1 MMGPVVLVREV
12 RRLWAYGWQIWL
24 DMFKDLVSES
34 RDTAGRFIWVIV
46 IPLVPMGLYLFL
58 AKLRVFPAHDQI
70 KGIPYLLVGVL
81 FWFLYSHLFLGA
93 ISAVKNK
100 GKTAAQS
107 GYPLTGVI
115 LSSALLAWVEFFIQ
129 ATFLAVVLAFVQL
142 PNPVGVARILLV
154 ALPMSF
160 FFLGA
165 GMIVAVFSVA
175 WRDLAK
181 VAVIAIQYLFFLS
194 NVIFPLPLDV
204 IPRWAVWCNPFAFAV
219 DTSRWY
225 LLFGEFPDIGV
236 WAGFSVVGVLVL
248 LKAIHFVAVSE
259 ERLSA
264 HL

>member
-1 MMGPVVLVREV
+1 MPGLLVVVREV
-12 RRLWAYGWQIWL
+12 RRLWVYGWQIWL
-24 DMFKDLVSES
+24 DMVKELVSES

-58 AKLRVFPAHDQI
+58 AKLRVFPPHDEI
-70 KGIPYLLVGVL
+70 KGIPYLLIGAI

-100 GKTAAQS
+100 GKVAAQS

-115 LSSALLAWVEFFIQ
+115 MSVALLAWVEFFIQ
-129 ATFLAVVLAFVQL
+129 ATFLGVVLAFVQI
-142 PNPVGVARILLV
+142 PNPVGIAGILLV

-175 WRDLAK
+175 WKDLEK
-181 VAVIAIQYLFFLS
+181 VTSIVMQYLFFLS
-194 NVIFPLPLDV
+194 NVIFPLPLHV
-204 IPRWAVWCNPFAFAV
+204 IPRWAIWCNPYAFAV
-219 DTSRWY
+219 DTSRWF
-225 LLFGEFPDIGV
+225 LLFGKFLNV
-236 WAGFSVVGVLVL
+236 WVWGAFSVIGVLVL
-248 LKAIHFVAVSE
+248 LKAIHFVSVSE
-259 ERLSA
+259 DRLAS